1 MKKLLSVVVVF
12 TAGLMSANQP
22 LVDGFQSENILLVA
36 VVSTKTCVPVESD
49 CGNGG
54 TWFACGYKNEDGDVD
69 HEVKDEIRQL
79 LNEAFCGY

>member
-1 MKKLLSVVVVF
+1 
-12 TAGLMSANQP
+12 MSANQP
-22 LVDGFQSENILLVA
+22 LVDGFQSENILLVEELP
-36 VVSTKTCVPVESD
+36 TKTCVPVESD